1 MEIINLFSDRS
12 LSPVTMATVSRDC
25 VAHLFPKIFDHLDT
39 MELKEWLLLSGLLV
53 LGSCYFALAYPE
65 ADDELLY
72 QNNFHEPDWYTPSR
86 KAHLYSRKVPSS
98 QLTAGA
104 RQGEALRLPGDI
116 IPISYNIRL
125 LPFIGG
131 NFSTDGYVEILV
143 QCVRNAP
150 NISLNS
156 ADIDINVAS
165 ISVT

>member
-1 MEIINLFSDRS
+1 
-12 LSPVTMATVSRDC
+12 MALTV
-25 VAHLFPKIFDHLDT
+25 
-39 MELKEWLLLSGLLV
+39 KEWLLLSCLLA
-53 LGSCYFALAYPE
+53 LGSCYFTLAYPD

-98 QLTAGA
+98 QLAAGA

-165 ISVT
+165 ISVTLSY